1 MNILQ
6 IFPTIVSY
14 TKNFLNETEINLLL
28 KMIEDAKTE
37 KAVLFLM
44 IQEIVTSTPNDQ
56 ELGKRIRK
64 IINNYKL
71 NTID

>member
-1 MNILQ
+1 ME
-6 IFPTIVSY
+6 TIERSHEWEGA
-14 TKNFLNETEINLLL
+14 F
-28 KMIEDAKTE
+28 EDAKTE

>member
-1 MNILQ
+1 ME
-6 IFPTIVSY
+6 TIERSHEWEGA
-14 TKNFLNETEINLLL
+14 F
-28 KMIEDAKTE
+28 EDAKTK

-44 IQEIVTSTPNDQ
+44 IQEITTSTPNDQ

-71 NTID
+71 DTNTNR

>member
-1 MNILQ
+1 ME
-6 IFPTIVSY
+6 TIERSHEWEGA
-14 TKNFLNETEINLLL
+14 F
-28 KMIEDAKTE
+28 EDAKTK
-37 KAVLFLM
+37 KAVLFIM

>member
-1 MNILQ
+1 ME
-6 IFPTIVSY
+6 TIERSHEWDGA
-14 TKNFLNETEINLLL
+14 F
-28 KMIEDAKTE
+28 EDAKTK
-37 KAVLFLM
+37 KAVIFIM

-64 IINNYKL
+64 IMNNYKL

>member
-1 MNILQ
+1 ME
-6 IFPTIVSY
+6 TIERSHEWEGA
-14 TKNFLNETEINLLL
+14 F
-28 KMIEDAKTE
+28 EDAKTK